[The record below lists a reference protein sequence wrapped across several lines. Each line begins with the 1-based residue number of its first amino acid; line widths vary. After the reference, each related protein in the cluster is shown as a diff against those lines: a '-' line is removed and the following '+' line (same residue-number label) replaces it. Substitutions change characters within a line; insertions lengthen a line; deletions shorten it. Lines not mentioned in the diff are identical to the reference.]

1 MGALYPVSGA
11 MELTAEFG
19 YATERLRGENTA
31 LPGLCQAVGIT
42 IRWLM
47 RFLVAR
53 CAALPDHLSVP
64 PAAAPWEGSLGRL
77 EVEADAM
84 VSGVTTKAT
93 TSWGWIAM
101 DTQTRHI
108 MAFHVGDRRHE
119 RAKPLWAPLPA
130 VSRVWVTFATDQS
143 PVYTGIMPAA
153 QHQAITTQART
164 TPPLERFTNTMRQ
177 RISRL
182 VRDTLAFATPLAH
195 PLGAI
200 TSFLCHSHRTRA
212 AAFLVEHDP

>member
-1 MGALYPVSGA
+1 MVLPPPTCVEMGALYPVSGA

-93 TSWGWIAM
+93 TSWGW
-101 DTQTRHI
+101 
-108 MAFHVGDRRHE
+108 
-119 RAKPLWAPLPA
+119 
-130 VSRVWVTFATDQS
+130 
-143 PVYTGIMPAA
+143 
-153 QHQAITTQART
+153 
-164 TPPLERFTNTMRQ
+164 
-177 RISRL
+177 
-182 VRDTLAFATPLAH
+182 
-195 PLGAI
+195 
-200 TSFLCHSHRTRA
+200 
-212 AAFLVEHDP
+212 